1 MTLEE
6 IIKKIIDTGN
16 SVLTIPVVSEDDS
29 VLFITGLDK
38 YLGMLDEIL
47 KRLPAE
53 ASTVPRELS
62 DELFKVHQKVS
73 ARAEGEKE
81 GVLIKMTQ
89 LHQRATILKS
99 YTNQWPSRISIT
111 GKRTG

>member
-1 MTLEE
+1 MTLSE

-29 VLFITGLDK
+29 ELFMVGLDK
-38 YLGMLDEIL
+38 YLAMLDEIQL
-47 KRLPAE
+47 RLSGE
-53 ASTVPRELS
+53 ASTVPKELS

-73 ARAEGEKE
+73 ARAEKEKQ
-81 GVLIKMTQ
+81 GVLVKMTQ
-89 LHQRATILKS
+89 LHQRASILKT
-99 YTNQWPSRISIT
+99 YTDQWPSRISIT